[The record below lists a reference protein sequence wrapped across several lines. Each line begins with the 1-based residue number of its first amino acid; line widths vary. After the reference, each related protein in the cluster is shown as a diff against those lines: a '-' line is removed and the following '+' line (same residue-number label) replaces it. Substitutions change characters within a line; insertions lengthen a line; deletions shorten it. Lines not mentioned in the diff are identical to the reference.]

1 MTDRAYNRVAN
12 ALMVIGVASALAFD
26 SGRVPHIVAGG
37 IGIIAGVGALIL
49 YFCGGAEA
57 PKKEEVKTEQ
67 MESLKARDVV
77 VSSADPK
84 KVFFDSGALHDAY
97 FSRNVPVLHA
107 HHHGKHTWAQALW
120 KTDVDAIEAYRRETA
135 QLWLFHYA
143 LNHARKLH
151 WLVIDASG
159 ACKPLMEPEVELSP
173 NEVAACAIEII
184 LGFAKSDKGN
194 RWEYSM
200 GPKGL
205 RIAARRSSPM
215 RPVMRVTQNDFD
227 FGDITMAYSD
237 ASESSLRDPS

>member
-1 MTDRAYNRVAN
+1 MSDRAYNRVAN
-12 ALMVIGVASALAFD
+12 VLMVIGVTSALAFD
-26 SGRVPHIVAGG
+26 SGKVPHIVAGG

-49 YFCGGAEA
+49 YFCSGAEA
-57 PKKEEVKTEQ
+57 PKKEEVKTAQTER
-67 MESLKARDVV
+67 LKARDVV

-84 KVFFDSGALHDAY
+84 KVFFDSGALYDAY

-107 HHHGKHTWAQALW
+107 HH
-120 KTDVDAIEAYRRETA
+120 AIEAYRRERA
-135 QLWLFHYA
+135 QLWLSHYA

-151 WLVIDASG
+151 WLVIDARG

-184 LGFAKSDKGN
+184 IGLAKSDKGN

-205 RIAARRSSPM
+205 RLAARRSSPM

-227 FGDITMAYSD
+227 FGDITMTYSD